1 MDLHIFT
8 KLIRKRS
15 ENTKKWGKRFGQ
27 SNILR
32 NSQEISYQFRY
43 INETYQS
50 MRPVNV
56 KIPRP

>member
-15 ENTKKWGKRFGQ
+15 ENTKKWGKRFDQ
-27 SNILR
+27 STILR